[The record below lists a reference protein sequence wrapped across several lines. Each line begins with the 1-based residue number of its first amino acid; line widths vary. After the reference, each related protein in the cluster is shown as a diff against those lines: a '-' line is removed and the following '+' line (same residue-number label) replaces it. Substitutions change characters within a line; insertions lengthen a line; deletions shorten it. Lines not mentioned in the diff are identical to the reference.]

1 VIQSGV
7 VDDQDD
13 GGLAAPEPRSGEG
26 GPDPRGGDTGLAAP
40 EPRSGEG
47 GPIPH
52 VRFAALL
59 EVVACSGLPTQVAI
73 HALVGLFGIHPF
85 DATQHLSTA
94 YVFTVSVLDAMALVA
109 LVSGFLALHGEN
121 WRDVLVGRRPLV
133 QEGLLG
139 VLQVPAIFVLAAV
152 VMAAVHRFAPS
163 LHDVAT
169 NPMEGLITSPGQ
181 AWLFVVV
188 AVVGGGIREEV
199 QRAFI
204 LHRFERHL
212 GGAWLGLLLFSVVF
226 GAGHVIQGRDVA
238 VTTAALGLF
247 WGVAYLRRRS
257 IVSTVISHSG
267 FNALE
272 IVRFLFR

>member
-1 VIQSGV
+1 VL
-7 VDDQDD
+7 DDHDD
-13 GGLAAPEPRSGEG
+13 EGQEPEGTPPEEARGLETEAVASPGPSAPLR
-26 GPDPRGGDTGLAAP
+26 
-40 EPRSGEG
+40 
-47 GPIPH
+47 PIPYA
-52 VRFAALL
+52 RFAALL

-85 DATQHLSTA
+85 DAKQQLSTA
-94 YVFTVSVLDAMALVA
+94 YVFAVSVLDAAVLVA
-109 LVSGFLALHGEN
+109 LVTGFLTLHGES
-121 WRDVLVGRRPLV
+121 WREVLVGRRPLV
-133 QEGLLG
+133 SEGLLG
-139 VLQVPAIFVLAAV
+139 LLQVPAVLLVAAV
-152 VMAAVHRFAPS
+152 VMTAVRRLVPS

-169 NPMEGLITSPGQ
+169 NPMEGLITSPVQ

-204 LHRFERHL
+204 LHRFERYL
-212 GGAWLGLLLFSVVF
+212 GGAWLGLLLFSILF

-247 WGVAYLRRRS
+247 WGVVYLRRRS
-257 IVSTVISHSG
+257 IVSTVVSHSG

>member
-1 VIQSGV
+1 VL
-7 VDDQDD
+7 DDPED
-13 GGLAAPEPRSGEG
+13 GGLASPASPKPCIGEG
-26 GPDPRGGDTGLAAP
+26 GPKPPAGEDGP
-40 EPRSGEG
+40 EPYTGKG
-47 GPIPH
+47 GPLPP
-52 VRFAALL
+52 VPYARVAALL

-85 DATQHLSTA
+85 DAKQHLSTA
-94 YVFTVSVLDAMALVA
+94 YVFAVSVLDAMAVVA
-109 LVSGFLALHGEN
+109 LVAGFLKLHGES

-133 QEGLLG
+133 AEGLLG
-139 VLQVPAIFVLAAV
+139 VLQVPVVLLLAAV
-152 VMAAVHRFAPS
+152 VMTAVRRFAPS

-169 NPMEGLITSPGQ
+169 NPMEGLITSPAQ
-181 AWLFVVV
+181 AWLFIVV

-204 LHRFERHL
+204 LHRFERYL

-238 VTTAALGLF
+238 VATAALGLF
-247 WGVAYLRRRS
+247 WGLVYLRRRS
-257 IVSTVISHSG
+257 IVSTVVSHSG

-272 IVRFLFR
+272 IARFFLRG